1 MSMTNPRSHF
11 RLPSEILCFC
21 VTRWKMI
28 AGEMEEEEY
37 RGEEERMDWRK
48 GERERGGVIWVCW
61 LTLTLL
67 PAPPAASWVFI
78 HWRRLFTSPLYKKL
92 HTQTRTDM
100 RGGAQGEWCSVL
112 FTSLTFFFL
121 LSILYHLALLLLLA
135 FLLLH
140 QPPLWVFHPHS
151 WGSFLFTETVGR
163 ARNRNGNS
171 SARLDLSLRC
181 LNTVP
186 GLLGC
191 SQGEGVMQVFCSQM
205 SEPSQSVYIHWYT
218 W

>member
-67 PAPPAASWVFI
+67 PAPPAASLVFI